1 MKNGLHMRSVIK
13 SYSDFSLQ
21 ADFSVVHGSLTT
33 LLGPSG
39 CGKSTTL
46 SLITGLLRPDSGSI
60 ELDGRDLSQVPIWKR
75 NIGVVFQDHALFPN
89 YSVAG
94 NIQYPLKI
102 QRLSRQE
109 MTERTRELLS
119 LVSLDGYQGR
129 SVNALSGGERQRV
142 ALARALATDPSLL
155 LLDEPL
161 SALDAQLRLSM
172 RNEIR
177 ALQRRLGLTVLY
189 ITHDQEEALSISDQV
204 ILMHDGRVEQQGPP
218 EEIYRS
224 PATRFA
230 AEFIGR
236 STIIPMSSLI
246 EGLERGSSAPLVT
259 ILPNSHPE
267 SLCCIRPEEFTLSD
281 GTVREDGPPPPD
293 ILRFKNAVSVRS
305 DYTGGSYLH
314 LFSWNGHSLIMR
326 SSERLIPDKPY
337 TLKVA
342 ASKVNILK
350 V

>member
-1 MKNGLHMRSVIK
+1 MKDGLHMRSVIK
-13 SYSDFSLQ
+13 SYPDFTLQ
-21 ADFSVVHGSLTT
+21 ADFSVEHGSLTT

-60 ELDGRDLSQVPIWKR
+60 YLDGRDLSQIPIWKR

-94 NIQYPLKI
+94 NIQYPLRI
-102 QRLSRQE
+102 QASSKPE
-109 MTERTRELLS
+109 MTERTRELLG
-119 LVSLDGYQGR
+119 LVSLDGYQRR
-129 SVNALSGGERQRV
+129 SVNSLSGGERQRV

-204 ILMHDGRVEQQGPP
+204 ILMHEGRVEQQGPP

-236 STIIPMSSLI
+236 STIIPMASLL
-246 EGLERGSSAPLVT
+246 EGLEQGSSSPITT
-259 ILPNSHPE
+259 IIPNSHPE
-267 SLCCIRPEEFTLSD
+267 SLCCIRPEEFTVSD
-281 GTVREDGPPPPD
+281 G
-293 ILRFKNAVSVRS
+293 
-305 DYTGGSYLH
+305 
-314 LFSWNGHSLIMR
+314 
-326 SSERLIPDKPY
+326 
-337 TLKVA
+337 
-342 ASKVNILK
+342 
-350 V
+350 